1 MAEDR
6 RPQQHTDTA
15 ATLTSSLSF
24 FGWRLVCPLIRAPFP
39 GSADNP
45 GEEVV
50 GRLGSQPTITRPSWI
65 CQWFSPPDCPAS
77 HTGGAA
83 SITQEEMKS
92 HPIKGV
98 ILVSEAFTEA
108 VDTSEHPEK
117 V

>member
-45 GEEVV
+45 GEEVDQ
-50 GRLGSQPTITRPSWI
+50 GDSDH
-65 CQWFSPPDCPAS
+65 SPPSPVQAGSVSGFRPPTAQQVTPGVLRAS
-77 HTGGAA
+77 PRR
-83 SITQEEMKS
+83 K
-92 HPIKGV
+92 
-98 ILVSEAFTEA
+98 
-108 VDTSEHPEK
+108 
-117 V
+117 